1 MKVATV
7 NLTRLARLQEEVDAL
22 AAKVFNPDGT
32 RNRQV
37 LLQLS
42 DVAYQMVHIYEEA
55 SAEMCR
61 MANAAH
67 DLAMTK

>member
-1 MKVATV
+1 MRAPTLK
-7 NLTRLARLQEEVDAL
+7 LTALARLQDEVDAQ
-22 AAKVFNPDGT
+22 ARKVFNPDGT

-37 LLQLS
+37 LLELS
-42 DVAYQMVHIYEEA
+42 DLASEIVRICEEG

-61 MANAAH
+61 LANAAY